1 MMLCKLS
8 IKNIKKSMKDYAIY
22 FFTLILGVAIF
33 YVFNALGSQTV
44 MLDVSSSAEELI
56 ELMMTMLSGV
66 SVFVSFILGF
76 LIIYASRFL
85 IKRRNKEFGIYLTL
99 GMSKRKISMIL
110 FFETLFIGI
119 ISLAVGLGIGIILSQ
134 LMSLV
139 VANMFEA
146 NLTKFAFVFSKASCI
161 KTIIYFGIMYLLVM
175 IFNTYS
181 VSKCKLID
189 LLNGAKKSE
198 KIKLKNPI
206 LCIIIFIISCL
217 VLGKAYHM
225 VTVEFL
231 TLQDVKDIL
240 KPIVMGAVSTFFI
253 FWSLSGLILRI
264 AMSIKKFY
272 YKGLNSFTLRQFSS
286 KINTTVFSTT
296 IICLMLFITICLLSA
311 CLTMKNSM
319 NANIRELAPAD
330 FEFTINMN
338 MDKYYDSFRNY
349 GYNDNQIKNSH
360 YTALEMFDV
369 FNYDITKDIKE
380 YIEINTYAT
389 PDLTMN
395 QTLGSKLVEVRTS
408 FPFLKYDTK
417 ESIMKISDYNK
428 VARFYGNEEYSLK
441 DDEYMIVADFKSMVE
456 IRNIALKNGE
466 QINLFGHTLKP
477 KYDSCRD
484 GFLEM
489 SSNHINT
496 GIILVSDNVIDEN
509 YLIKNHLI
517 GNYIATDKEE
527 IIKIEDNINKLA
539 KNPKA
544 NNYLLPSGSTKLS
557 IKEATTGLSAMVTF
571 IGLYLGVIFLISS
584 AAILGLKELSESS
597 DNKQRFRMLRKIGTD
612 EKMINKALF
621 RQIAV
626 FFMLPLIL
634 ALIHSVFGIMFAMKI
649 LEVFGNEQLLPSII
663 MTAIFIVVIYGGYFL
678 ITYYCSKNIIKERY

>member
-517 GNYIATDKEE
+517 GNYITTDKEE

-544 NNYLLPSGSTKLS
+544 NDYLLPSGSTKLS